1 MGTTNKLKMKGVPFF
16 LFVLLVIISTIDAQ
30 KNRGKIVGKIKARG
44 KIWKVRN
51 TPAKCCN
58 KRGWLNNPRSLSKSV
73 SECQILCPLFK
84 ALKGCDFMCHW
95 YLCNRDTNGDY
106 GQCKTKCESEPNPV
120 EPNDSSE
127 VLDLDKFL
135 G

>member
-1 MGTTNKLKMKGVPFF
+1 MKGVPFF

-30 KNRGKIVGKIKARG
+30 KNRRGKIIGKVRARG
-44 KIWKVRN
+44 KIYKIRN
-51 TPAKCCN
+51 TPPTCCN
-58 KRGWLNNPRSLSKSV
+58 KRGWLKPLKSLSKSV

-106 GQCKTKCESEPNPV
+106 GQCVTQCKATPDPV
-120 EPNDSSE
+120 DVETTD
-127 VLDLDKFL
+127 VLDLDNFGGIL
-135 G
+135 GG